1 MMSKSNYEIMIR
13 EYREADGKET
23 AELFYNTVHIV
34 NAKDYTKE
42 QLAVW
47 ANAQIDRNKWNQ
59 SFQKHYSIVAMI
71 DDIIVGFGDIDQTGY
86 LDRLYVH
93 SNYQRKGIATAICNE
108 LEAVVQEDIVTQ
120 ASLTAKAFFEKRGY
134 VVMKAQEVVR
144 EGISLTNYIMI
155 KKR

>member
-1 MMSKSNYEIMIR
+1 MFIQIIR
-13 EYREADGKET
+13 EKVS
-23 AELFYNTVHIV
+23 L
-34 NAKDYTKE
+34 
-42 QLAVW
+42 Q
-47 ANAQIDRNKWNQ
+47 Q
-59 SFQKHYSIVAMI
+59 S
-71 DDIIVGFGDIDQTGY
+71 
-86 LDRLYVH
+86 
-93 SNYQRKGIATAICNE
+93 CNE

>member
-1 MMSKSNYEIMIR
+1 MSKSNYEIMIR

>member
-93 SNYQRKGIATAICNE
+93 SDYQRKGISTAI
-108 LEAVVQEDIVTQ
+108 
-120 ASLTAKAFFEKRGY
+120 
-134 VVMKAQEVVR
+134 
-144 EGISLTNYIMI
+144 
-155 KKR
+155 

>member
-1 MMSKSNYEIMIR
+1 MIV
-13 EYREADGKET
+13 YM
-23 AELFYNTVHIV
+23 FI
-34 NAKDYTKE
+34 
-42 QLAVW
+42 
-47 ANAQIDRNKWNQ
+47 QI
-59 SFQKHYSIVAMI
+59 
-71 DDIIVGFGDIDQTGY
+71 
-86 LDRLYVH
+86 
-93 SNYQRKGIATAICNE
+93 IATAICNE